1 MKELLTI
8 FVLFLGLGFT
18 NAQSLTFDETVNYIN
33 KIIEENSG
41 SNISWFNNGSD
52 SGDLIHGIIA
62 EKNGKI
68 ILYSHLDRNLNYS
81 KETKN
86 LKGSFNVFDFEKF
99 NEYWKF
105 FELLDK
111 DNKMI
116 GRLYRFPPTYISK
129 LEKALKHL
137 QTLCVKEKDPF
148 D

>member
-1 MKELLTI
+1 MKKLLTI
-8 FVLFLGLGFT
+8 FVLFLGLGLT

-33 KIIEENSG
+33 KIFEENDD
-41 SNISWFNNGSD
+41 SNINWFSYGSD
-52 SGDLIHGIIA
+52 SGDLIHGIRA

-68 ILYSHLDRNLNYS
+68 ILYSHFGSNVSYS

-86 LKGSFNVFDFEKF
+86 PKGSFNVFNFEKF
-99 NEYWKF
+99 NENGNSL
-105 FELLDK
+105 ELLDK
-111 DNKMI
+111 NNKMI